1 MIQTIVN
8 YFHTLWEYITNT
20 ITGLIGMISAFVSA
34 NQVLN
39 DVMAFA
45 PAVLSAAVGLT
56 ITAFIIKFILG
67 R

>member
-8 YFHTLWEYITNT
+8 YFHTIWEYITNT
-20 ITGLIGMISAFVSA
+20 ITGLIGMVSAFVSA
-34 NQVLN
+34 NQIIT
-39 DVMAFA
+39 DIMAYA

>member
-8 YFHTLWEYITNT
+8 YFQTLWEYITNT
-20 ITGLIGMISAFVSA
+20 ITGLIGMVSAFVSA
-34 NQVLN
+34 NQVLTN
-39 DVMAFA
+39 VMAYA

>member
-8 YFHTLWEYITNT
+8 YFHIFWDYITNT
-20 ITGLIGMISAFVSA
+20 ITGLIGMVSAFVSA
-34 NQVLN
+34 NQVLT
-39 DVMAFA
+39 DVMAYA

>member
-8 YFHTLWEYITNT
+8 YFHTIWEYITNT
-20 ITGLIGMISAFVSA
+20 ITGLVGMVSAFVSA
-34 NQVLN
+34 NQILT
-39 DVMAFA
+39 DIMAYA
-45 PAVLSAAVGLT
+45 PAVLSVAVGIT

>member
-8 YFHTLWEYITNT
+8 FFKTAWDFVANT
-20 ITGLIGMISAFVSA
+20 ITGLIGMVSAFVSA
-34 NQVLN
+34 NQVLT
-39 DVMAFA
+39 DVLAYA

-56 ITAFIIKFILG
+56 ITAFIVKFILG

>member
-8 YFHTLWEYITNT
+8 YFHTIWEYITNT
-20 ITGLIGMISAFVSA
+20 ITGLIGMVTAFVSA
-34 NQVLN
+34 NQILT
-39 DVMAFA
+39 DIMAYA
-45 PAVLSAAVGLT
+45 PPVLSAAVGLT

>member
-8 YFHTLWEYITNT
+8 YFHTVWEYIANT
-20 ITGLIGMISAFVSA
+20 ITGLIGMVSAFVSA
-34 NQVLN
+34 NQVLTN
-39 DVMAFA
+39 VMAYA

>member
-1 MIQTIVN
+1 MIETIVN
-8 YFHTLWEYITNT
+8 FFKSAWDYITNT
-20 ITGLIGMISAFVSA
+20 ITGLIGMVSAFVSA
-34 NQVLN
+34 NQVLTN
-39 DVMAFA
+39 VFAYA

>member
-20 ITGLIGMISAFVSA
+20 INGLIGMVAAFVSA
-34 NQVLN
+34 NQVLTN
-39 DVMAFA
+39 VMAYA

>member
-8 YFHTLWEYITNT
+8 YFHTLWDYITNT
-20 ITGLIGMISAFVSA
+20 ITGLIGMVSAFVSA
-34 NQVLN
+34 NQVLT

>member
-8 YFHTLWEYITNT
+8 YLDTIWSYITNT
-20 ITGLIGMISAFVSA
+20 FTGLIGMISAFVSA
-34 NQVLN
+34 NQVLT
-39 DVMAFA
+39 DVMAYA

>member
-8 YFHTLWEYITNT
+8 YFQTIWEYITNT
-20 ITGLIGMISAFVSA
+20 ITGLIGMVSAFVSA
-34 NQVLN
+34 NQVLT
-39 DVMAFA
+39 DVMAYA

>member
-8 YFHTLWEYITNT
+8 YIQTLWEYITNT
-20 ITGLIGMISAFVSA
+20 ITGLIGMVSAFVSA
-34 NQVLN
+34 NQILTKI
-39 DVMAFA
+39 MAYG

>member
-8 YFHTLWEYITNT
+8 YFHTIWDYITNT
-20 ITGLIGMISAFVSA
+20 ITGLIGMVSAFVSA
-34 NQVLN
+34 NQVLT
-39 DVMAFA
+39 DVMAYA

>member
-20 ITGLIGMISAFVSA
+20 ITGLIGMVSAFVSA
-34 NQVLN
+34 NQVLT
-39 DVMAFA
+39 DVMAYA

-56 ITAFIIKFILG
+56 ITAYIIKFIIG

>member
-8 YFHTLWEYITNT
+8 YFQTFWDYITNT
-20 ITGLIGMISAFVSA
+20 ITGLIGMVSAFVSA
-34 NQVLN
+34 NQVLTN
-39 DVMAFA
+39 VMAYA

>member
-8 YFHTLWEYITNT
+8 YIRTIWEFLSNT
-20 ITGLIGMISAFVSA
+20 ITGLIGMVSAFVSA
-34 NQVLN
+34 NQVLT
-39 DVMAFA
+39 DVMAYA

>member
-8 YFHTLWEYITNT
+8 YIQTLWEYITNT
-20 ITGLIGMISAFVSA
+20 ITGLIGMVAAFVSA
-34 NQVLN
+34 NHVLT
-39 DVMAFA
+39 DVMAYA

>member
-8 YFHTLWEYITNT
+8 FFRTFWEYITNT
-20 ITGLIGMISAFVSA
+20 ITGLIGMVSAFVSA
-34 NQVLN
+34 NQVLT
-39 DVMAFA
+39 DVMAYA
-45 PAVLSAAVGLT
+45 PAVLAAAVGLT

>member
-8 YFHTLWEYITNT
+8 YFQTLWEYITNS
-20 ITGLIGMISAFVSA
+20 ITGLIGMVSAFVSA
-34 NQVLN
+34 NKVIT
-39 DVMAFA
+39 DIMAYA
-45 PAVLSAAVGLT
+45 PSVLSAAVGLT

>member
-8 YFHTLWEYITNT
+8 YFQTFWDYITNT
-20 ITGLIGMISAFVSA
+20 ITGLIGMVSAFVSA
-34 NQVLN
+34 NQVLT
-39 DVMAFA
+39 DVMAYA

>member
-8 YFHTLWEYITNT
+8 YIHTLWEYISNT
-20 ITGLIGMISAFVSA
+20 ITGLIGMVAAFVSA
-34 NQVLN
+34 NQVLT

-56 ITAFIIKFILG
+56 LTAFIIKFILG

>member
-8 YFHTLWEYITNT
+8 FFHVAWEYITNT
-20 ITGLIGMISAFVSA
+20 ITGLIGMVSAFVSA
-34 NQVLN
+34 NQVLTN
-39 DVMAFA
+39 VMAYA

>member
-8 YFHTLWEYITNT
+8 YFHNIWEFITNS
-20 ITGLIGMISAFVSA
+20 ITGLIGMVSAFVSA
-34 NQVLN
+34 NQVLT
-39 DVMAFA
+39 DVMAYA

>member
-8 YFHTLWEYITNT
+8 YIHTLWEYITNT
-20 ITGLIGMISAFVSA
+20 ITGLIGMVAAFVSA
-34 NQVLN
+34 NQVLT
-39 DVMAFA
+39 DVMAYA

>member
-8 YFHTLWEYITNT
+8 YIHTLWEYVTNT
-20 ITGLIGMISAFVSA
+20 ITGLIGMVAAFVSA
-34 NQVLN
+34 NQILT
-39 DVMAFA
+39 DIMAYA

>member
-20 ITGLIGMISAFVSA
+20 ITGLLGMVSAFVSA
-34 NQVLN
+34 NQVLTN
-39 DVMAFA
+39 VMAYA
-45 PAVLSAAVGLT
+45 PAVLAAAVALT
-56 ITAFIIKFILG
+56 ISAFIVKFILG

>member
-8 YFHTLWEYITNT
+8 YFSTLWEYITNT
-20 ITGLIGMISAFVSA
+20 ITGLIGMVSAFVSA
-34 NQVLN
+34 NQVLTN
-39 DVMAFA
+39 VMAYA

>member
-1 MIQTIVN
+1 MIETIVN
-8 YFHTLWEYITNT
+8 FFKTAWDYISNTLS
-20 ITGLIGMISAFVSA
+20 GLVGMVAAFVSA
-34 NQVLN
+34 NHVLA

>member
-1 MIQTIVN
+1 MIETIVN
-8 YFHTLWEYITNT
+8 FFKAAWDYIVNT
-20 ITGLIGMISAFVSA
+20 ITGLLGMVSAFVSA
-34 NQVLN
+34 NQVLT
-39 DVMAFA
+39 DIMAYA

>member
-8 YFHTLWEYITNT
+8 YFHTLWDYITNT
-20 ITGLIGMISAFVSA
+20 ITGLIGMVSAFVSA
-34 NQVLN
+34 NQILT
-39 DVMAFA
+39 DIMAYA

>member
-20 ITGLIGMISAFVSA
+20 ITGLLGMVSAFVSA
-34 NQVLN
+34 NQVLTN
-39 DVMAFA
+39 VMAYA

-56 ITAFIIKFILG
+56 ITAFIVKFILG

>member
-8 YFHTLWEYITNT
+8 YFHTIWEYITNT
-20 ITGLIGMISAFVSA
+20 ITGLIAMISAFVSA
-34 NQVLN
+34 NQVLT
-39 DVMAFA
+39 DVMAYA
-45 PAVLSAAVGLT
+45 PPMLSAAVGLT

>member
-8 YFHTLWEYITNT
+8 YFHTLWEFISNS
-20 ITGLIGMISAFVSA
+20 ISGLVGMVSAFVSA
-34 NQVLN
+34 NQVLT
-39 DVMAFA
+39 DVMAYA

>member
-8 YFHTLWEYITNT
+8 YFHTIWEYITNT
-20 ITGLIGMISAFVSA
+20 ITGLIGMVSAFVSA
-34 NQVLN
+34 NEILT
-39 DVMAFA
+39 DIMAYA